1 MNSIVVY
8 ASRHGNT
15 EKIAYAIAAGLR
27 HGGPVHVYEVA
38 QAPVEVAEDLDL
50 FVVGGPTE
58 AHGLTPPVAEYLDR
72 LATVPAQAASF
83 DTRLRMPRWLSGS
96 AAIAIMRRLRSLGAK
111 QAAEPISFFVA
122 ADKVPA
128 LEAGE
133 LERAEAWAM
142 ALVEAQAPA
151 AMASA

>member
-1 MNSIVVY
+1 VNSIVVY

-27 HGGPVHVYEVA
+27 HGGPVQVYEVA
-38 QAPVEVAEDLDL
+38 QAPLEVAEDLDL

-58 AHGLTPPVAEYLDR
+58 AHGLTRPVAEYLGR
-72 LATVPAQAASF
+72 LTIVPGQAASF
-83 DTRLRMPRWLSGS
+83 DTRLRMARWLSGS
-96 AAIAIMRRLRSLGAK
+96 AAIGIMRRLRALGAK
-111 QAAEPISFFVA
+111 QAAEPASFFVA
-122 ADKVPA
+122 GKVPA
-128 LEAGE
+128 LEPGE
-133 LERAEAWAM
+133 LERAEAWAI